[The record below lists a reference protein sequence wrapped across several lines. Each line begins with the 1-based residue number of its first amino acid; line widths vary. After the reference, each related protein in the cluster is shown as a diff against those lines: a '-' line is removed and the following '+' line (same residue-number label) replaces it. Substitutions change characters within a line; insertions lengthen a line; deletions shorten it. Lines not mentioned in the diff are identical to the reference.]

1 MKRVVTRENLIYL
14 TNLKLQKMKKKSL
27 VLFLVF
33 SSFLSMAQSKSNNQH
48 EIKWNIASTI
58 FLGSVEI
65 GYEYLIDGNQSVGA
79 EILINDS
86 YNFGI
91 GRDVNDF
98 NTNSFLINYNYYTG
112 AEKNN
117 SGFVI
122 SPMIKYRSGNYQKS
136 SLDPKINMDSFILG
150 IGGGYK
156 WNYSDKFVFGPYAT
170 IGRNFSSEVN
180 DEFNTAIEFNAGFSI
195 GYRF

>member
-1 MKRVVTRENLIYL
+1 
-14 TNLKLQKMKKKSL
+14 MKKNLFSL
-27 VLFLVF
+27 LLLT
-33 SSFLSMAQSKSNNQH
+33 SSFALWSQSGGNNKH

-58 FLGSVEI
+58 FLGSIEF

-86 YNFGI
+86 HNFGI
-91 GRDVNDF
+91 GRDAKDF
-98 NTNSFLINYNYYTG
+98 NTSSFIINYNYYIG

-122 SPMIKYRSGNYQKS
+122 SPMIKFRTGSYQKNTIA
-136 SLDPKINMDSFILG
+136 PKVDMDSFILG

-156 WNYSDKFVFGPYAT
+156 WNFSDKFVFGPYAT
-170 IGRNFSSEVN
+170 IGRNFSEKVN
-180 DEFNTAIEFNAGFSI
+180 DEFKIAIEFNAGFGI

>member
-1 MKRVVTRENLIYL
+1 MKRNLL
-14 TNLKLQKMKKKSL
+14 CLL
-27 VLFLVF
+27 LFTSCF
-33 SSFLSMAQSKSNNQH
+33 YSRSQSGGNNKH

-58 FLGSVEI
+58 FLGSIEF

-91 GRDVNDF
+91 GRDAKDF
-98 NTNSFLINYNYYTG
+98 NTTSFLINYNYYTG

-122 SPMIKYRSGNYQKS
+122 SPMIKFRIGSYQKS
-136 SLDPKINMDSFILG
+136 TLDPKIDMDSFILG

-156 WNYSDKFVFGPYAT
+156 WNFSDKFVFGPYAT
-170 IGRNFSSEVN
+170 IGRNFSSKVN
-180 DEFNTAIEFNAGFSI
+180 DEFNTAIEFNAGFGV

>member
-1 MKRVVTRENLIYL
+1 
-14 TNLKLQKMKKKSL
+14 MKKKLSLL
-27 VLFLVF
+27 VLCITFF
-33 SSFLSMAQSKSNNQH
+33 SSFGQSIGDTKH

-58 FLGSVEI
+58 FLGSVEF
-65 GYEYLIDGNQSVGA
+65 GYEYLIDGNQSVGV

-91 GRDVNDF
+91 GREAKDF
-98 NTNSFLINYNYYTG
+98 DTNSFLINYNYYLG

-117 SGFVI
+117 SGIII
-122 SPMIKYRSGNYQKS
+122 SPMIKFRTGTYQKS
-136 SLDPKINMDSFILG
+136 ELDPEIDMDSFILG

-156 WNYSDKFVFGPYAT
+156 WNYSNKFVFGPFAT

-180 DEFNTAIEFNAGFSI
+180 DEFNTAIEFNAGFSV

>member
-1 MKRVVTRENLIYL
+1 MKRNLLCLLLIVSCFY
-14 TNLKLQKMKKKSL
+14 SR
-27 VLFLVF
+27 
-33 SSFLSMAQSKSNNQH
+33 SQSVGNNKH

-58 FLGSVEI
+58 FLGSIEF

-91 GRDVNDF
+91 GRDAKDF
-98 NTNSFLINYNYYTG
+98 NTTSFLINYNYYTG

-122 SPMIKYRSGNYQKS
+122 SPMIKFRTGSYQKS
-136 SLDPKINMDSFILG
+136 PLDPKIDMDSFILG

-156 WNYSDKFVFGPYAT
+156 WNFSDKFVFGPYAT
-170 IGRNFSSEVN
+170 IGRNFSSKVN
-180 DEFNTAIEFNAGFSI
+180 DEFDIAIEFNAGFGV

>member
-1 MKRVVTRENLIYL
+1 
-14 TNLKLQKMKKKSL
+14 MKKY
-27 VLFLVF
+27 FLLLIF
-33 SSFLSMAQSKSNNQH
+33 ISSSFIASAQSKGGSQH

-58 FLGSVEI
+58 FLGSIEF
-65 GYEYLIDGNQSVGA
+65 GYEYLIDGNQSIGA

-86 YNFGI
+86 YNFAI
-91 GRDVNDF
+91 GRDAKDF

-122 SPMIKYRSGNYQKS
+122 SPMIKFRTGTYQKS
-136 SLDPKINMDSFILG
+136 DIDPEIDMDSFILG

-170 IGRNFSSEVN
+170 VGRNFSSKVN

>member
-1 MKRVVTRENLIYL
+1 
-14 TNLKLQKMKKKSL
+14 MKKIL
-27 VLFLVF
+27 V
-33 SSFLSMAQSKSNNQH
+33 SFVLAIGCLTAVAQSKSGKHH
-48 EIKWNIASTI
+48 EVKWNIASTI
-58 FLGSVEI
+58 FLGSVEV
-65 GYEYLIDGNQSVGA
+65 GYEYLIDGNQSVGV

-91 GRDVNDF
+91 GRDAEDF

-112 AEKNN
+112 ADNNN

-122 SPMIKYRSGNYQKS
+122 SPMVKFRTGNYQKS
-136 SLDPKINMDSFILG
+136 KLDPKIDMDSFILG

-156 WNYSDKFVFGPYAT
+156 WNFSDKFVFGPYAT

-180 DEFNTAIEFNAGFSI
+180 DEFNTAIEFNAGFGV